1 MTTKLTYKIIKT
13 VGEETVKG
21 NAAFDQLEQ
30 FVNEHIRE
38 GWQLVGGI
46 AVSSVVGPKT
56 AGSTRDNWYV
66 RAAQALVLESSE

>member
-1 MTTKLTYKIIKT
+1 MTRNLTYKIINT
-13 VGEETVKG
+13 FGEETVKG

-38 GWQLVGGI
+38 GWKPVGGI

-56 AGSTRDNWYV
+56 AGTVRDNWYV
-66 RAAQALVLESSE
+66 RIAQALVRESEE